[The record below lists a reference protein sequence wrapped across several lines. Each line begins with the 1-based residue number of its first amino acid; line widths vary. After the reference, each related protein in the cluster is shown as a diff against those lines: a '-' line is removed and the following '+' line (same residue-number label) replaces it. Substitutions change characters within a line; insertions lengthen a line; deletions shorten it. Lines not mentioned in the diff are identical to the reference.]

1 MFRRMKKNRRLYIG
15 NDSILAM
22 QHLSSGYGECLRDF
36 GIPQDAEFE
45 RFVRF
50 VHDALKAEMGG
61 TSIWRLIAEGTQT
74 DDEAFDLFFL
84 LLSKFDEQ
92 QSQQPLDCSPKDG
105 Q

>member
-15 NDSILAM
+15 NDSIL
-22 QHLSSGYGECLRDF
+22 
-36 GIPQDAEFE
+36 PQDAEFE

-92 QSQQPLDCSPKDG
+92 QSQQPLDCSPKNG